1 MMKDL
6 GGFLERLKT
15 FDAEG
20 MDDHLV
26 NKLKPVTENPVMD
39 FDVMNKK
46 SKAAANL
53 SNWVCNVYRY
63 NRIYVKVKP
72 LMDSLAEARKKKAA
86 AEQSLAGAKKIVDEI
101 NKKLDGLRGELMA
114 ASQEKAKVEKEAAAC
129 QGRLDLATRL
139 VNGLASEGTRWSK
152 EITVL
157 RESGHTL
164 CGDSLLAA
172 AFVSYIGAFGAEY
185 RLELWSQMWL
195 PDMQSREILA
205 LKVLIL

>member
-72 LMDSLAEARKKKAA
+72 LMDSLAEAKKEKGSSGAVI
-86 AEQSLAGAKKIVDEI
+86 AEGKK
-101 NKKLDGLRGELMA
+101 N
-114 ASQEKAKVEKEAAAC
+114 
-129 QGRLDLATRL
+129 
-139 VNGLASEGTRWSK
+139 
-152 EITVL
+152 
-157 RESGHTL
+157 
-164 CGDSLLAA
+164 CG
-172 AFVSYIGAFGAEY
+172 
-185 RLELWSQMWL
+185 
-195 PDMQSREILA
+195 
-205 LKVLIL
+205 

>member
-1 MMKDL
+1 
-6 GGFLERLKT
+6 
-15 FDAEG
+15 
-20 MDDHLV
+20 
-26 NKLKPVTENPVMD
+26 
-39 FDVMNKK
+39 
-46 SKAAANL
+46 
-53 SNWVCNVYRY
+53 
-63 NRIYVKVKP
+63 
-72 LMDSLAEARKKKAA
+72 MDSLAEARKKKAA

-152 EITVL
+152 EINIL

-164 CGDSLLAA
+164 WRFSIA

-185 RLELWSQMWL
+185 SWNCGANVATRH
-195 PDMQSREILA
+195 A
-205 LKVLIL
+205 K

>member
-72 LMDSLAEARKKKAA
+72 LWLIADVFSSYNVSTTSM
-86 AEQSLAGAKKIVDEI
+86 GA
-101 NKKLDGLRGELMA
+101 LFWTA
-114 ASQEKAKVEKEAAAC
+114 
-129 QGRLDLATRL
+129 
-139 VNGLASEGTRWSK
+139 
-152 EITVL
+152 
-157 RESGHTL
+157 
-164 CGDSLLAA
+164 
-172 AFVSYIGAFGAEY
+172 
-185 RLELWSQMWL
+185 
-195 PDMQSREILA
+195 
-205 LKVLIL
+205 